1 LNLSCLPGGLG
12 QRQCRLLHCCF
23 ALQGPEKVAAHVEE
37 RVNNLVRAKAQLVV
51 HVDMNLGVR

>member
-1 LNLSCLPGGLG
+1 
-12 QRQCRLLHCCF
+12 LHCCF